1 MEDIDLTMLARSA
14 YRAILRSV
22 ETAEAEEPET
32 VKEVVPMARA
42 PCSGSWAENGLV
54 TPSAWPTPGTRP
66 QPRSSRA
73 SGSWKSARCRAPAR
87 PTSM

>member
-32 VKEVVPMARA
+32 VKEVVPM
-42 PCSGSWAENGLV
+42 ELM
-54 TPSAWPTPGTRP
+54 
-66 QPRSSRA
+66 PRSPIEHSPSITQTRR
-73 SGSWKSARCRAPAR
+73 K
-87 PTSM
+87 